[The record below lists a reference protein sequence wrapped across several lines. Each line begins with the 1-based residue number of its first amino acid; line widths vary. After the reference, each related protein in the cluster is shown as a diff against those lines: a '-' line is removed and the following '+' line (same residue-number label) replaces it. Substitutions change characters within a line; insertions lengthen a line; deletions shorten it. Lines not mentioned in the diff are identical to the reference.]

1 MVTNAVGTQGDVR
14 GGDASLASRFEW
26 PLLIAALAG
35 AVTFRLYLLAALDFP
50 VNDGALFLEFVEA
63 SASTF
68 PYLPTSAAYNGLLL
82 PFAYPPLAFWI
93 GAAATKLGADSLSV
107 IRIMPILVNILYVL
121 LFALLLLKSGRS
133 RLFTALT
140 ILFFAVNLRS
150 FEWLLM
156 GGGLTRGLGSLFLML
171 ALLAVTVP
179 DRGREGGL
187 RLTRMVLAG
196 AAVGAAILSHLE
208 WGIVAASSVVLSC
221 ALRSVSLKQFIL
233 GCLTAGITALTLV
246 VPWILI
252 VIQAHGPDPFFAASG
267 TSGWKL
273 DHVAGRLVGIAS
285 MAVATNP
292 LTILG
297 GLMLLVKRQWFWVGF
312 ILICVILT
320 PRHAQTPAML
330 AIAVFSA
337 QGVISA
343 VDLGGRV
350 IRSKRLLLGGVA
362 ALVVALLAVNLYRS
376 QLYAPHSFRVLP
388 GEMRQAM
395 AWVSV
400 HQPNTRFAIV
410 NDRPWPNDSSGEWFP
425 TLAGARSIT
434 TVQGREWNGE
444 YVRWD
449 ELTRVLRASETC
461 GELHEN
467 LKPFGPSDFIWAET
481 MQDCFRGSGY
491 RPIFHNR
498 LVTIYQVSGTS

>member
-1 MVTNAVGTQGDVR
+1 VTEAASRD
-14 GGDASLASRFEW
+14 GDASLASKLGT
-26 PLLIAALAG
+26 PLLIVALAG
-35 AVTFRLYLLAALDFP
+35 AVAFRLYLLVALDFP
-50 VNDGALFLEFVEA
+50 LNDGALFLEFVKA

-68 PYLPTSAAYNGLLL
+68 PYLPTSVAYNGLLL
-82 PFAYPPLAFWI
+82 PFAYPPLSFWI
-93 GAAATKLGADSLSV
+93 GAAATKLGADSLAV
-107 IRIMPILVNILYVL
+107 IRIMPILMNILYVL
-121 LFALLLLKSGRS
+121 LFALVLLKSGRS
-133 RLFTALT
+133 RLFTALA

-179 DRGREGGL
+179 DRGREGAVSL
-187 RLTRMVLAG
+187 KRMVLAG
-196 AAVGAAILSHLE
+196 ATVGAAILSHLE
-208 WGIVAASSVVLSC
+208 WGIVAAASVVLSC
-221 ALRSVSLKQFIL
+221 ALRSGSLKQFIR
-233 GCLTAGITALTLV
+233 GCLTAGITALALV
-246 VPWILI
+246 VPWILT

-273 DHVAGRLVGIAS
+273 DHIAGRLVGIAS

-297 GLMLLVKRQWFWVGF
+297 AFVLLVKRQWFWVGF

-330 AIAVFSA
+330 AVAVFSA

-343 VDLGGRV
+343 VELGGRV
-350 IRSKRLLLGGVA
+350 IRSKLLLLGGVA
-362 ALVVALLAVNLYRS
+362 AFVAALLALNLYRS

-388 GEMRQAM
+388 VEMRQAM

-400 HQPNTRFAIV
+400 NQPNTRFAIV

-425 TLAGARSIT
+425 SLAQARSIT

-444 YVRWD
+444 YIRWD
-449 ELTRVLRASETC
+449 ELTRVLRSSATC
-461 GELHEN
+461 PELHEN
-467 LKPFGPSDFIWAET
+467 LKPFGRSDFIWAET
-481 MQDCFRGSGY
+481 MEDCFPGPGY
-491 RPIFHNR
+491 RPVFRNR